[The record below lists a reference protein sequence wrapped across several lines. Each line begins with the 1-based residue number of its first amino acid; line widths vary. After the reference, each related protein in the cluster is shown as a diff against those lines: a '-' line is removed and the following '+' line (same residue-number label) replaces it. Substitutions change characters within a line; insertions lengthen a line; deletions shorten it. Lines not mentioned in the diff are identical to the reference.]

1 MFYKM
6 VVCYLGVGS
15 NLGNRHKNIK
25 AALKKINL
33 LKDTQIL
40 KSSRIIKSQPVG
52 GPPGQD
58 KFLNAVLKIRT
69 ALSPLILLKKLKNIE
84 KELGRIKSARFGP
97 RAIDLDILLYGDQ
110 VIKNK
115 KLEVPHPRMF
125 ARDFVIGPLLEII

>member
-1 MFYKM
+1 MTICF
-6 VVCYLGVGS
+6 LGIGS

-25 AALKKINL
+25 FALKKINL

-40 KSSRIIKSQPVG
+40 KSSRIIESQPMS
-52 GPPGQD
+52 GPSGQD

-69 ALSPLILLKKLKNIE
+69 AFSPPVLLKKLKNIE

-97 RAIDLDILLYGDQ
+97 RTIDLDILLYGDK

-115 KLEVPHPRMF
+115 ELEIPHPRMF

>member
-1 MFYKM
+1 MTICF
-6 VVCYLGVGS
+6 LGIGS

-40 KSSRIIKSQPVG
+40 KSSRIIESQPVG
-52 GPPGQD
+52 GPLGQD

-69 ALSPLILLKKLKNIE
+69 ALPAFSLLKKLKNIE

-97 RAIDLDILLYGDQ
+97 RAIDLDILLYGDK

-115 KLEVPHPRMF
+115 KLEIPHPRMF
-125 ARDFVIGPLLEII
+125 VRDFVVMPLLELL

>member
-1 MFYKM
+1 MTICF
-6 VVCYLGVGS
+6 LGIGS

-40 KSSRIIKSQPVG
+40 KSSRIIESQPVG
-52 GPPGQD
+52 GPLGQD

-69 ALSPLILLKKLKNIE
+69 ALPAFSLLKKLKNIE